1 MTQKLMLALTLILLG
16 AITQGVA
23 AQQTP
28 PPAAP
33 PGPPAA
39 QPTDSTRSA
48 TVTYISGTSVYV
60 GAGRLDGL
68 REGMVLEVLRSGS
81 VIARAKVEFL
91 ASHSSSS
98 EIVWSAS
105 APAVGDNVR
114 YHPVGDEQVV
124 AVTDSAPVQPVTRIA
139 TTSSRRPVRG
149 HLGVRYL
156 SVSQPGLPDGPSSLG
171 QPSADVYIAGTNL
184 AGGVVGFVMDGRART
199 TVGARDST
207 TSALD
212 RGMRVYQAFV
222 SLTHPG
228 SGARLSVGRQ
238 YSPAIASAGLFDGV
252 TAELNRAHFGV
263 GAFNAVQPDVATMAY
278 STDIRETGGYL
289 QVHSGPLG
297 TVPWSF
303 TAGGVASR
311 DSGQLNRQFGFAQL
325 MLNSRVLTLYA
336 IQEVDFNSG
345 WKRTAGEPAMTPT
358 STFASL
364 SLRPSDAVS
373 FQAGVDNRRNVLL
386 YRDRVTAVTAFDDA
400 FRQGVWGGA
409 SFYLWHALRVGTDA
423 RFSQGGA
430 AGKADQV
437 TGSLGVGP
445 LLSRR
450 LDLRLRST
458 RYRTERTTGWMHAW
472 TAGVDPVDVLHLELN
487 GGVRTQRV
495 TDAAGSPTIFTPLN
509 ALSDGGWFGASA
521 DLSVGRSWYVLLS
534 GTRDRVGLDPTRVLY
549 CSLML
554 RF

>member
-1 MTQKLMLALTLILLG
+1 MRKRVVAMLAVALG
-16 AITQGVA
+16 FASAELAA
-23 AQQTP
+23 AQQPPP
-28 PPAAP
+28 PPAAAP
-33 PGPPAA
+33 APAA
-39 QPTDSTRSA
+39 ATTDSTRTAS
-48 TVTYISGTSVYV
+48 VTYISGTSVYV
-60 GAGRLDGL
+60 GAGRLDGV
-68 REGMVLEVLRSGS
+68 REGMVLEVLRAGT

-98 EIVWSAS
+98 EIVWSAT
-105 APAVGDNVR
+105 APAVGDDAR
-114 YHPVGDEQVV
+114 YHPAGDEQAV
-124 AVTDSAPVQPVTRIA
+124 AVIDSAAVQPVTRIETA
-139 TTSSRRPVRG
+139 SSRRPVRG
-149 HLGVRYL
+149 HIGVRYL
-156 SVSQPGLPDGPSSLG
+156 SVSQPGLPDGPASLG
-171 QPSADVYIAGTNL
+171 QPSADVYIAGTSL
-184 AGGVVGFVMDGRART
+184 AGGTVGFVMDGRART
-199 TVGARDST
+199 TVGARDSS

-212 RGMRVYQAFV
+212 KGMRVYQAFL

-252 TAELNRAHFGV
+252 TVELNRAHFGV
-263 GAFNAVQPDVATMAY
+263 GAISAVQPDVATMAY

-297 TVPWSF
+297 AVPWSL
-303 TAGGVASR
+303 TAGGMASR

-325 MLNSRVLTLYA
+325 MVSSRALSLYA

-364 SLRPSDAVS
+364 SVRPTDAVS
-373 FQAGVDNRRNVLL
+373 LQAGVDNRRNVLL

-423 RFSQGGA
+423 RSSQGGP

-445 LLSRR
+445 LLSKRI
-450 LDLRLRST
+450 DMRLRST

-472 TAGVDPVDVLHLELN
+472 TAGIDPVDVIHLELN
-487 GGVRTQRV
+487 GGVRTQSV
-495 TDAAGSPTIFTPLN
+495 TDPAAATTIFTPLN

-521 DLSVGRSWYVLLS
+521 DLSMGRSWYVVLS
-534 GTRDRVGLDPTRVLY
+534 GTSDRVGLDRTQVVY
-549 CSLML
+549 GSLML

>member
-1 MTQKLMLALTLILLG
+1 
-16 AITQGVA
+16 
-23 AQQTP
+23 
-28 PPAAP
+28 
-33 PGPPAA
+33 
-39 QPTDSTRSA
+39 
-48 TVTYISGTSVYV
+48 
-60 GAGRLDGL
+60 
-68 REGMVLEVLRSGS
+68 MVLEILRAGN
-81 VIARAKVEFL
+81 VIARARVEFL

-98 EIVWSAS
+98 EIVWSATV
-105 APAVGDNVR
+105 PAVGDNAR
-114 YHPVGDEQVV
+114 YHPVGDEQVA
-124 AVTDSAPVQPVTRIA
+124 AVTDSTPGQPVTRIETA
-139 TTSSRRPVRG
+139 SSRRPVRG
-149 HLGVRYL
+149 HIGVRYL
-156 SVSQPGLPDGPSSLG
+156 SVSQPGLPDGPTSLG
-171 QPSADVYIAGTNL
+171 QPSADVYIAGTSL
-184 AGGVVGFVMDGRART
+184 AGGMVGFVMDGRART
-199 TVGARDST
+199 TVGPRDSSV
-207 TSALD
+207 SALD
-212 RGMRVYQAFV
+212 QGMRVYQGFI

-252 TAELNRAHFGV
+252 TVELNRAHFGV
-263 GAFNAVQPDVATMAY
+263 GAISAVQPDVATMAY

-289 QVHSGPLG
+289 QVHSGPLR
-297 TVPWSF
+297 TTPWSL
-303 TAGGVASR
+303 TAGGLASR

-325 MLNSRVLTLYA
+325 MVSSRVLTLYA

-345 WKRTAGEPAMTPT
+345 WKRTAGERAVTPT

-364 SLRPSDAVS
+364 SLRPTDAVS

-423 RFSQGGA
+423 RFSQGGP
-430 AGKADQV
+430 AGKADQI

-445 LLSRR
+445 MLSKRI
-450 LDLRLRST
+450 DMRLRST

-495 TDAAGSPTIFTPLN
+495 TDAVGSATIFTPLN
-509 ALSDGGWFGASA
+509 ALSDGSWLGASV
-521 DLSVGRSWYVLLS
+521 DLSMGRSWYVLLS
-534 GTRDRVGLDPTRVLY
+534 GTRDRIGLDRTQVLY
-549 CSLML
+549 CSLMM